1 MAEEDARDV
10 DEVGHAADAADAAH
24 AAGTDSAH
32 GQCCISCL
40 CASIPKTENSSKFVV
55 SHTLNLQ
62 AIGINPTNNSQTS
75 KLYRPKKLPA
85 CSS

>member
-1 MAEEDARDV
+1 MAEEDAPNV
-10 DEVGHAADAADAAH
+10 DEVGHAADAAH

-40 CASIPKTENSSKFVV
+40 CASIPKTENSSNFVV

-75 KLYRPKKLPA
+75 KSYRPKKLHA